1 MGDFRIVVE
10 AMGGHGC
17 QREVKDGGTVMGCE
31 RPGCPDC
38 IAREMVRRL
47 KRSGATVHSAKLVHW
62 PADMELNGRLVGY
75 AKENEVVDDL
85 LTGERSG
92 SF

>member
-1 MGDFRIVVE
+1 MGQFRVTVN
-10 AMGGHGC
+10 AVGGHGC
-17 QREVKDGGTVMGCE
+17 QREKGDGEFVPGCD

-47 KRSGATVHSAKLVHW
+47 KRSGATVENATLEHW
-62 PADMELNGRLVGY
+62 PETGNT
-75 AKENEVVDDL
+75 VVDDL
-85 LTGERSG
+85 VTGLRKG